1 MPLSLSFRRFTAL
14 TALLGVVLLLVPG
27 GDAATADPKPRSRT
41 AALAPFQLVEDRD
54 VDDRLSQPEDRYALA
69 GGCYTVEL
77 PGAGYVTRSG
87 DTVSLTADPEAAEP
101 FHFQATELGRYL
113 LATNEGRDTEFEGAW
128 WDVRGYLA
136 ASGAPAAVGNLAG
149 VSVLIDDAPSPS
161 GDWVV
166 AATGADPDAKAEP
179 GASQTYTLVLPDS
192 AQGLA
197 SEGGNLALVDAAS
210 AAPVAFHHVADD
222 DLSDEDPN
230 GTACANWPEIDLNAD
245 GRPTPVADPAAPV
258 QGFFEA
264 HVHGMA
270 YEFLGGELRC
280 GSPWHRYGV
289 EYALPNCDETN
300 PFQFVADTALGAGGG
315 PEYDGRGWPTFA
327 YWPQPRTLT
336 HEQYYYRWVERAYL
350 GGLRLTTNLLVD
362 NTALCQVYPHKKN
375 SCNEMDGVR
384 LQARRMY
391 ELQNYV
397 DAQSGG
403 PGEGWYRIVQT
414 PAQARAAINAGRMAV
429 VMGIEV
435 SELFDC
441 REVLDVPQ
449 CTAEQIDDRL
459 QEVYDMGVR
468 QMELVNKFD
477 NALSGV
483 TGDGGSTGIVVN
495 IGNRHVTQHW
505 WDMQTCEEQDHA
517 HAHLGDEHDKH
528 QMNVQEDVPDGGREE
543 IDVLAGMI
551 LETYGQ
557 SSGIIPPGTVA
568 PAYPEGP
575 HCNSRG
581 LTELGAHLIRRMVE
595 FGMIF
600 DPDHMSAAA
609 QREAL
614 DLIEAEYGNSPGKSG
629 GKGKGHDHGKGKK
642 SLEPALISSHS
653 WANDVVYQR
662 IYQLDGVVAPRTAD
676 AHGFVDR
683 WATHKAWFEQHAPED
698 APFGLGYGAD
708 TNGLGGQPGAS
719 PNQPDYVNGFDA
731 PIGGVRLYQQTSGLR
746 TFDAAS
752 EGVSHYGLFAD
763 WFEQVRLAAE
773 KEAAGRGDEIVA
785 DMLNAAEA
793 YIRIWERG
801 TYGANECVAEQTTLH
816 YEDVHAAVG
825 GNLEGFLEAAGQ
837 PILRDDAVYT
847 YCVEG
852 RNGGVEVIDVIFSS
866 EGIAAGI
873 GPSSKA
879 DVVLAA
885 YGSPTP
891 TDRAPL
897 PVTGAGAVPVALLLL
912 AAVPGLRR
920 ARSTRGSARG

>member
-1 MPLSLSFRRFTAL
+1 MSLTVSRRRPTAL
-14 TALLGVVLLLVPG
+14 VTLLGMTLLGTLG
-27 GDAATADPKPRSRT
+27 IDAPADDPTDPPRT

-54 VDDRLSQPEDRYALA
+54 VDDRLPQPEDRYALA

-77 PGAGYVTRSG
+77 PGGFVTRSG
-87 DTVSLTADPEAAEP
+87 DTVSLTDDADAAEP

-113 LATNEGRDTEFEGAW
+113 LATNEGRDTEFEDAW
-128 WDVRGYLA
+128 WDVRGYLS

-149 VSVLIDDAPSPS
+149 VSVVIADEPSPA

-166 AATGADPDAKAEP
+166 AATGADPDARAEP
-179 GASQTYTLVLPDS
+179 GTTQTYALVLPDS
-192 AQGLA
+192 GQGLA
-197 SEGGNLALVDAAS
+197 SEGGNVALVDADA
-210 AAPVAFHHVADD
+210 AAPVAFHHVPDD
-222 DLSDEDPN
+222 DALDDDPN
-230 GTACANWPEIDLNAD
+230 GTECANWPEVDLNAE
-245 GRPTPVADPAAPV
+245 GRPAPADDPAAPV

-300 PFQFVADTALGAGGG
+300 PLQFAADAALGAGAG
-315 PEYDGRGWPTFA
+315 PEYDGRGWPTFS

-336 HEQYYYRWVERAYL
+336 HEQYYHRWVERAYL

-362 NTALCQVYPHKKN
+362 NTALCQAYPHRKN
-375 SCNEMDGVR
+375 SCNEMDSVR

-391 ELQNYV
+391 ELQNYI

-441 REVLDVPQ
+441 REILDVPQ
-449 CTAEQIDDRL
+449 CTADQIDDRL
-459 QEVYDMGVR
+459 REVYDMGVR
-468 QMELVNKFD
+468 QMELINKFD
-477 NALSGV
+477 NALAGV
-483 TGDGGSTGIVVN
+483 TGDGGATGIVVN
-495 IGNRHVTQHW
+495 TGNRYVTQHW
-505 WDMQTCEEQDHA
+505 WDMQTCEEPNHEHA
-517 HAHLGDEHDKH
+517 DLGDEHDKH
-528 QMNVQEDVPDGGREE
+528 QINVQDDAPDGGNDE

-551 LETYGQ
+551 LETYGA

-568 PAYPEGP
+568 PVYPEGP

-581 LTELGAHLIRRMVE
+581 LTDLGAHLIRRMVE
-595 FGMIF
+595 LGMIF

-609 QREAL
+609 QRQAL
-614 DLIEAEYGNSPGKSG
+614 DLIESEYPVHAGGATSPGNSA
-629 GKGKGHDHGKGKK
+629 GKGKSDERGKGKTRTR
-642 SLEPALISSHS
+642 LQPAVISSHS

-662 IYQLDGVVAPRTAD
+662 IYQLDGVVAPRTDD
-676 AHGFVDR
+676 AHGFVGR
-683 WATHKAWFEQHAPED
+683 WARHKAWFEQHAPED

-719 PNQPDYVNGFDA
+719 PNQPDYVHGFEA
-731 PIGGVRLYQQTSGLR
+731 PIGGVRLFQQTSGLR

-773 KEAAGRGDEIVA
+773 KEAAGRGDEIIA
-785 DMLNAAEA
+785 DMLDAAEA
-793 YIRIWERG
+793 YLRIWERG
-801 TYGANECVAEQTTLH
+801 TYGANDCVSEQTTLQH
-816 YEDVHAAVG
+816 EDLHALLG

-852 RNGGVEVIDVIFSS
+852 ED
-866 EGIAAGI
+866 
-873 GPSSKA
+873 
-879 DVVLAA
+879 
-885 YGSPTP
+885 GSPQVVDVTF
-891 TDRAPL
+891 TDDGTA
-897 PVTGAGAVPVALLLL
+897 TGISP
-912 AAVPGLRR
+912 
-920 ARSTRGSARG
+920 STRAEEVLRSARGSTSG